1 MTVYHGSQVKIAV
14 KTANDVAF
22 TDADATTDVSFDFD
36 RELSEVYIHG
46 DTAPQQLTAG
56 HYAISGTITRDFET
70 GNFSAAGMTFFAMA
84 QGTTEMYVAIFPEG
98 DASPKILMS
107 NVKFSGYS
115 MKAPI
120 KGVVSETC
128 KFKGLAMAL
137 S

>member
-1 MTVYHGSQVKIAV
+1 MTVYHGTGVKVAV
-14 KTANDVAF
+14 KTANDVAY

-36 RELSEVYIHG
+36 RPLDEVYIHG
-46 DTAPQQLTAG
+46 DPAPQQLVSG
-56 HYAISGTITRDFET
+56 HYTISGTITRDFET
-70 GNFSAAGMTFFAMA
+70 GNFSATGMTFFAMA
-84 QGTTEMYVAIFPEG
+84 QGTAEMYVAIFPEG

-115 MKAPI
+115 LKCPL
-120 KGVVSETC
+120 KGVASETC